1 MLSAYNTNRGIKKK
15 VNQDA
20 CLLMEAELD
29 CGSLDFAAIADG
41 MGGLFD
47 GEKASSAML
56 LRLQKWFSD
65 LALYET
71 GIMGVTRGDIIRS
84 MNRAILEVN
93 KDLYESSG
101 PDRQCGTTLT
111 GVILYHGR
119 YLCFNIGDSR
129 VYRISRDGIMRLTH
143 DQSFV
148 QDMIDNGR
156 LTEEEA
162 ETHPQRNILLQC
174 VGAEKEVV
182 PKYTNGSYREG
193 DVFLLC
199 SDGLRHKISEAEM
212 FEALRPG
219 KNTTEEELREA
230 LEKMVQTAMEREELD
245 NITAAAVITSIG
257 E

>member
-1 MLSAYNTNRGIKKK
+1 
-15 VNQDA
+15 
-20 CLLMEAELD
+20 
-29 CGSLDFAAIADG
+29 
-41 MGGLFD
+41 
-47 GEKASSAML
+47 
-56 LRLQKWFSD
+56 
-65 LALYET
+65 
-71 GIMGVTRGDIIRS
+71 
-84 MNRAILEVN
+84 
-93 KDLYESSG
+93 
-101 PDRQCGTTLT
+101 
-111 GVILYHGR
+111 
-119 YLCFNIGDSR
+119 
-129 VYRISRDGIMRLTH
+129 MRLTH

-162 ETHPQRNILLQC
+162 ETHPQRNILLRC

-219 KNTTEEELREA
+219 KNTTEEELRDA

-245 NITAAAVITSIG
+245 NITAVAVIASIG